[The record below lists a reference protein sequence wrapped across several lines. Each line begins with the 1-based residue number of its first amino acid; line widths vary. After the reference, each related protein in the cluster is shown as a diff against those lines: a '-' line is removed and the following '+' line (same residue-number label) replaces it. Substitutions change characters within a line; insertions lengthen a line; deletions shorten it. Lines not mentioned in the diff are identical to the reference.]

1 MFTVHWLHKLSK
13 INNTK
18 IENATY
24 TYIFIIYIYIYIYI
38 YTYIYIERDVYIHV
52 VIPMYNLID
61 NSNNYSKTLRSLWQC
76 YKGNP
81 NVNKQNMNHSN
92 TRLI

>member
-1 MFTVHWLHKLSK
+1 MKNDDVPEFLVGLPEG
-13 INNTK
+13 INHV
-18 IENATY
+18 
-24 TYIFIIYIYIYIYI
+24 YIYIYR
-38 YTYIYIERDVYIHV
+38 ERDVYIHV